1 MKKDLHDW
9 STSKTKVPIFEKYLG
24 KVHANIFHLFFFNV
38 FLMITFSGYDNALS
52 IIWGF
57 TLTDYRLKTH
67 RYEALS
73 TLEPSWQLQSD
84 MQQQ

>member
-1 MKKDLHDW
+1 
-9 STSKTKVPIFEKYLG
+9 
-24 KVHANIFHLFFFNV
+24 
-38 FLMITFSGYDNALS
+38 MITFSGYDNALS